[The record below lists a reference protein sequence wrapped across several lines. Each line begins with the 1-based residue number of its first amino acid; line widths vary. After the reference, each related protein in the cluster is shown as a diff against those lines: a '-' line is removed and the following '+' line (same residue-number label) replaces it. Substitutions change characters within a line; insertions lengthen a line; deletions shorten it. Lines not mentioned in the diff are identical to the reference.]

1 MSDTKRLAP
10 SDELEIRNLVA
21 RYCLATDNADAD
33 GFMACWVAPDEFGG
47 YDSGAFGKL
56 DTWEALYEF
65 EKHHVGPGG
74 LANGK
79 RHVALNLHVEAVDPD
94 TAHVTHDMLV
104 VEVAAAPR
112 LIASGRY
119 DRSVVVR
126 TTDGWRFKRRH
137 LHVDP
142 GFFALMAE
150 LGAGH

>member
-126 TTDGWRFKRRH
+126 TTDGWRFKQRH